1 MPPMS
6 RLPIV
11 PKPIVGIKKNVY
23 RVSSET
29 IRINLRE
36 KYVCQSSF
44 FICSICACFP
54 SQNEV
59 RGFIHATKHH
69 SKQHGTAFVLLLR
82 TVDLIVSR
90 MMHYKKPLRAAHTK
104 KTFEPWVMSEQPKQ
118 GYQPHF
124 RYNNFLIVD
133 TINPTK
139 SNQLALPW
147 SSQNML

>member
-1 MPPMS
+1 MFASPHFLSVLFVHVFLLKMRYES
-6 RLPIV
+6 
-11 PKPIVGIKKNVY
+11 
-23 RVSSET
+23 
-29 IRINLRE
+29 
-36 KYVCQSSF
+36 
-44 FICSICACFP
+44 
-54 SQNEV
+54 
-59 RGFIHATKHH
+59 FIHATKHH

-90 MMHYKKPLRAAHTK
+90 MMHYKKALRAAETK
-104 KTFEPWVMSEQPKQ
+104 KTFEPWVMSEQAKQ
-118 GYQPHF
+118 GYQTHF